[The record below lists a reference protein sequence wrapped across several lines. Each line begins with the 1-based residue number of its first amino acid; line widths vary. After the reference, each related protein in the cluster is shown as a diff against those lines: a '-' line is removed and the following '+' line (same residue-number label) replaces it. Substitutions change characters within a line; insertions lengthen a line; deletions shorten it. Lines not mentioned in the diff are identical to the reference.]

1 MKKQTR
7 GWKRIMAVALAVLIA
22 GSTVEP
28 SALTVAAAGQKQA
41 AVTTVSDEPDAA
53 MTKTAVGSATV
64 SGNSGTVAD
73 KASGGQY
80 GIATLSGE
88 SGSEDDVV
96 SLTVGETTTYYT
108 CLSEAVAAL
117 PKGAD
122 ATLTLLGNCQADAY
136 IIGDGVTGTVTL
148 DLAGHALIVPDGY
161 NIMLSS
167 DNFIVMSS
175 RDIGKLQ
182 LQGDVYVKGDKTA
195 IFKENI
201 VVTGTVK
208 ARNYKTTVR
217 IEGAGIANLWISD
230 GNWKISSGSV
240 EEINWLGAE
249 LLAITG
255 GTIGKLNCES
265 YLKRSTAF
273 PDGYGVKNPDTGVRY
288 TRAALDAEGFS
299 GKIEAYS
306 CKEHVYE
313 EGYCKYCNALIADC
327 RHADLNQ
334 TTGVCGNCGLQV
346 LAAVRSEEGNVY
358 CTSWE
363 TLCSETEKLV
373 DGKEYTVYFYTDVTA
388 TGEQCAKLQN
398 GTVTLDLG
406 GHNIKRGT
414 SGTLFKIVGGAV
426 TIENGTLTGYDKSNV
441 LDVTDGSLR
450 LEKNLKILW
459 ENTLYGL
466 NLATYGGETTIDG
479 TSMQSCM
486 YVNDGTVTIL
496 DGSFEGVSHESGTLS
511 LKGGSYHM
519 SIHAEPF
526 DGMSVQV
533 GSGTLRDLLSEGYG
547 FRRMEDDGSAGD
559 WILDETALNGNKFA
573 YAVKVEQLPEPQI
586 TQQPEDKTAWAGR
599 QETLTV
605 TAASEKEL
613 TYQWYLTD
621 AEGSTGT
628 AVDGATS
635 ATLTIRG
642 QSAGTSQ
649 TYYCVITCDGYPF
662 RSNAATVT
670 WKKIM
675 PVVSAEPKL
684 SGIYGTKAKEFTIS
698 GGTVINPEDP
708 AGSAL
713 EGTWSITDSNAEEY
727 PVPGTTAEYE
737 LTFTPADNAFDSV
750 TVKVTPEVEK
760 RYLRVAVANLE
771 KTYGQETPMLAIS
784 DLTVDW
790 SRLVPGDTQEEILAS
805 LTLETD
811 VTEASDVGDYRFKVV
826 SGNEKYR
833 ISVNYKDAA
842 GDYAEHG
849 TLTVKRA
856 DTVLTGVDS
865 VTKTYGDG
873 SFRLDA
879 TANHTESA
887 IQYELTDGE
896 GVVTVAEDGTVT
908 ILKAGTA
915 KVKVFLQES
924 QNYNAAEK
932 TITINVGRKFLSDF
946 TTSKNFYYDRD
957 QDAELDIRAFLPEDC
972 GRVEIEGVYD
982 HHEKVVIDKADYDD
996 ATGILPYR
1004 VLKND
1009 MDASATVKL
1018 KVFVEN
1024 YLTVDISLTVTW
1036 SPKLDVYVGEGQKIA
1051 LKNSV
1056 MTYGDSLSTLEFEPV
1071 EFVDADGNVLEGTL
1085 AWEDE
1090 TKVPSH
1096 YDKTATWVFTPKD
1109 DRYAVLTD
1117 FVRITV
1123 NQAKPNVDSKPR
1135 PVKSN
1140 IVYDPAQTLADLSLW
1155 VASLS
1160 WTVGGENKK
1169 LYGGKWSWANP
1180 TEVPAA
1186 GINSYEVHYEPSD
1199 GNYMPFN
1206 VMIDVT
1212 VAKAKPYLETI
1223 PTAAEIT
1230 YGDSLG
1236 ESGLNGGKAVY
1247 GDGKGNAS
1255 SLTGGDAKVTGTFT
1269 WNTPDV
1275 KPAVS
1280 DSDTTE
1286 YEVIFTPTDIVNY
1299 ETVTMQMKLTVN
1311 KAENAPD
1318 MPGDTMNVA
1327 FDCKKVSDVAL
1338 GRENWA
1344 WQDSDL
1350 GTALSVGV
1358 ETTATAVYTG
1368 ADKGNYKNET
1378 VAVKI
1383 TRSVCSH
1390 PQTIVEN
1397 AAEATCTQEGYTG
1410 DTYCTECNQIT
1421 VSGTVIP
1428 AKGHKGGTASCTK
1441 KAVCEVCQEEYGEVD
1456 AANHPA
1462 TEIRNEKEAGC
1473 TEAGYTGDICCTACS
1488 KVLTSGT
1495 AIPAKGHSYTS
1506 VITKQPT
1513 TAEEG
1518 IRTYTCGGCGHS
1530 YTETVAK
1537 LSDGGSDSEDTGSE
1551 DTGSVD
1557 SGSEDTGSK
1566 DTGSKDTGSKDTEST
1581 GTGSVD
1587 TGSKNTGSTEKSNA
1601 DAVEDGRD
1609 ARPFLKGENGK
1620 EGWDV
1625 IREEAKQAP
1634 AGEEITVDMNGTTEV
1649 PGSLFNLIRGEDLTV
1664 VFAMDNG
1671 ITWSVNG
1678 RDVTVEG
1685 VRDIDFDVKYGEQA
1699 EGNIPVSVI
1708 NNVTGE
1714 KFYTGLSLAYDG
1726 EFGFQAVLTL
1736 NMDQKNAG
1744 LYASLYYYNE
1754 QTGELEFIC
1763 EEEIA
1768 EDGSVAL
1775 TFTHASEYILVV
1787 DAKTTEQEPADTETG
1802 NVQPADTGIVAA
1814 PAQEENHTAWW
1825 IFLIGAVAA
1834 AVGALAVILVNG
1846 KRR

>member
-28 SALTVAAAGQKQA
+28 SALKVAAAGQKQA
-41 AVTTVSDEPDAA
+41 AVTTASDEPDAA

-88 SGSEDDVV
+88 SGSADDVV
-96 SLTVGETTTYYT
+96 SLTVGETTTYYR

-117 PKGAD
+117 PKGSD
-122 ATLTLLGNCQADAY
+122 ATLTLLSDCQADLAGVNWM
-136 IIGDGVTGTVTL
+136 IGSNQSDTITL
-148 DLAGHALIVPDGY
+148 DLAGHALVTPEDYSLALIS
-161 NIMLSS
+161 NT
-167 DNFIVMSS
+167 FIVMSS
-175 RDIGKLQ
+175 QAGGE
-182 LQGDVYVKGDKTA
+182 LQGGGVYVWPEKTA
-195 IFKENI
+195 VFKEN
-201 VVTGTVK
+201 VRVTGTAQVN
-208 ARNYKTTVR
+208 RYNTTICV
-217 IEGAGIANLWISD
+217 EGADIAILDVANGS
-230 GNWKISSGSV
+230 GRISSGSV
-240 EEINWLGAE
+240 EEIKWPGGE

-255 GTIGKLNCES
+255 GTIGKLNFES

-273 PDGYGVKNPDTGVRY
+273 PAGYGVKNPDTGIRY
-288 TRAALDAEGFS
+288 TRAELDAEGFS

-306 CKEHVYE
+306 CNEHVYE
-313 EGYCKYCNALIADC
+313 KGCCKYCNALIADC
-327 RHADLNQ
+327 RHADLDQ
-334 TTGVCGNCGLQV
+334 DTGVCGNCGLQV
-346 LAAVRSEEGNVY
+346 LAAVRSEEDTVY
-358 CTSWE
+358 CVSWE
-363 TLCSETEKLV
+363 ALCSETDKLV
-373 DGKEYTVYFYTDVTA
+373 DGKEYTVYFYTDVTV
-388 TGEQCAKLQN
+388 TDETQCARLQN

-406 GHNIKRGT
+406 GHNIKSGRE
-414 SGTLFKIVGGAV
+414 GTLFEIAGSAV
-426 TIENGTLTGYDKSNV
+426 TIENGTLTGDDKSNV
-441 LDVTDGSLR
+441 LGVTGGSLR
-450 LEKNLKILW
+450 LEKTLKILW
-459 ENTLYGL
+459 EHTHTLYGC
-466 NLATYGGETTIDG
+466 NLRAYGGETTIDG
-479 TSMQSCM
+479 TVMESVM
-486 YVNDGTVTIL
+486 YVDGGTVTIL
-496 DGSFEGVSHESGTLS
+496 DGSFEGVFHDSGILS

-519 SIHAEPF
+519 SEHAKPF

-573 YAVKVEQLPEPQI
+573 YAVKVEQLPELSI
-586 TQQPEDKTAWAGR
+586 TQQPENKTAWAGR

-635 ATLTIRG
+635 VTLTIPG
-642 QSAGTSQ
+642 QSVGTHQ

-737 LTFTPADNAFDSV
+737 LTFTPAGSTFESV
-750 TVKVTPEVEK
+750 TVKVTPQVEK

-771 KTYGQETPMLAIS
+771 KTYGQEIPMLAIS

-790 SRLVPGDTQEEILAS
+790 SQLVPGDTQEEILAS

-811 VTEASDVGDYRFKVV
+811 ATAASDVGDYRFKVV

-856 DTVLTGVDS
+856 DAVLTGVDS

-915 KVKVFLQES
+915 KVRAYLPES

-982 HHEKVVIDKADYDD
+982 HHEKVVIDKAAYDD

-1109 DRYAVLTD
+1109 DSYAVLTD

-1155 VASLS
+1155 GASLS

-1186 GINSYEVHYEPSD
+1186 GINSHEVHYEPSD

-1247 GDGKGNAS
+1247 GDGKGNTS
-1255 SLTGGDAKVTGTFT
+1255 SLTGGDAEVTGTFT

-1311 KAENAPD
+1311 KAENAPN

-1350 GTALSVGV
+1350 GTALNVGV
-1358 ETTATAVYTG
+1358 VTTATAVYTG
-1368 ADKGNYKNET
+1368 ADQGNYENET
-1378 VAVKI
+1378 VTVKI
-1383 TRSVCSH
+1383 TRSVCRH
-1390 PQTIVEN
+1390 QQTVVKN
-1397 AAEATCTQEGYTG
+1397 AVEATCTGTGYTG
-1410 DTYCTECNQIT
+1410 DTYCTECDQIT

-1428 AKGHKGGTASCTK
+1428 AKGH
-1441 KAVCEVCQEEYGEVD
+1441 
-1456 AANHPA
+1456 
-1462 TEIRNEKEAGC
+1462 
-1473 TEAGYTGDICCTACS
+1473 
-1488 KVLTSGT
+1488 
-1495 AIPAKGHSYTS
+1495 SYIS

-1557 SGSEDTGSK
+1557 SGSE
-1566 DTGSKDTGSKDTEST
+1566 DTGSKDTEST

-1634 AGEEITVDMNGTTEV
+1634 AGEEITVDMNGTTKV
-1649 PGSLFNLIRGEDLTV
+1649 PGSLFDLIRGEDVTV

-1685 VRDIDFDVKYGEQA
+1685 VRDIDFGVKYGEQA

-1714 KFYTGLSLAYDG
+1714 KFYTGLSLGYDG

-1754 QTGELEFIC
+1754 QTGEMEFIC

-1825 IFLIGAVAA
+1825 IFLIGAAAA

>member
-28 SALTVAAAGQKQA
+28 SALKVAAAGQKQA
-41 AVTTVSDEPDAA
+41 AVTTASDEPDAA

-88 SGSEDDVV
+88 SGSADDVV
-96 SLTVGETTTYYT
+96 SLTVGETTTYYR

-117 PKGAD
+117 PKGSD
-122 ATLTLLGNCQADAY
+122 ATLTLLSDCQADLAGVNWM
-136 IIGDGVTGTVTL
+136 IGSNQSDTITL
-148 DLAGHALIVPDGY
+148 DLAGHALVTPEDYSLALIS
-161 NIMLSS
+161 NT
-167 DNFIVMSS
+167 FIVMSS
-175 RDIGKLQ
+175 QAGGE
-182 LQGDVYVKGDKTA
+182 LQGGGVYVWPEKTA
-195 IFKENI
+195 VFKEN
-201 VVTGTVK
+201 VRVTGTAQVN
-208 ARNYKTTVR
+208 RYNTTICV
-217 IEGAGIANLWISD
+217 EGADIAILDVANGS
-230 GNWKISSGSV
+230 GRISSGSV
-240 EEINWLGAE
+240 EEIKWPGGE

-255 GTIGKLNCES
+255 GTIGKLNFES

-273 PDGYGVKNPDTGVRY
+273 PAGYGVKNPDTGIRY
-288 TRAALDAEGFS
+288 TRAELDAEGFS

-306 CKEHVYE
+306 CNEHVYE
-313 EGYCKYCNALIADC
+313 KGCCKYCNALIADC
-327 RHADLNQ
+327 RHADLDQ
-334 TTGVCGNCGLQV
+334 DTGVCGNCGLQV
-346 LAAVRSEEGNVY
+346 LAAVRSEEDTVY
-358 CTSWE
+358 CVSWE
-363 TLCSETEKLV
+363 ALCSETDKLV
-373 DGKEYTVYFYTDVTA
+373 DGKEYTVYFYTDVTV
-388 TGEQCAKLQN
+388 TDETQCARLQN

-406 GHNIKRGT
+406 GHNIKSGRE
-414 SGTLFKIVGGAV
+414 GTLFEIAGSAV
-426 TIENGTLTGYDKSNV
+426 TIENGTLTGDDKSNV
-441 LDVTDGSLR
+441 LGVTGGSLR
-450 LEKNLKILW
+450 LEKTLKILW
-459 ENTLYGL
+459 EHTHTLYGC
-466 NLATYGGETTIDG
+466 NLRAYGGETTIDG
-479 TSMQSCM
+479 TVMESVM
-486 YVNDGTVTIL
+486 YVDGGTVTIL
-496 DGSFEGVSHESGTLS
+496 DGSFEGVFHDSGILS

-519 SIHAEPF
+519 SEHAKPF

-573 YAVKVEQLPEPQI
+573 YAVKVEQLPELSI
-586 TQQPEDKTAWAGR
+586 TQQPENKTAWAGR

-635 ATLTIRG
+635 VTLTIPG
-642 QSAGTSQ
+642 QSVGTHQ

-737 LTFTPADNAFDSV
+737 LTFTPAGSTFESV
-750 TVKVTPEVEK
+750 TVKVTPQVEK

-771 KTYGQETPMLAIS
+771 KTYGQEIPMLAIS

-790 SRLVPGDTQEEILAS
+790 SQLVPGDTQEEILAS

-811 VTEASDVGDYRFKVV
+811 ATAASDVGDYRFKVV

-856 DTVLTGVDS
+856 DAVLTGVDS

-915 KVKVFLQES
+915 KVRAYLPES

-982 HHEKVVIDKADYDD
+982 HHEKVVIDKAAYDD

-1109 DRYAVLTD
+1109 DSYAVLTD

-1155 VASLS
+1155 GASLS

-1186 GINSYEVHYEPSD
+1186 GINSHEVHYEPSD

-1247 GDGKGNAS
+1247 GDGKGNTS
-1255 SLTGGDAKVTGTFT
+1255 SLTGGDAEVTGTFT

-1311 KAENAPD
+1311 KAENAPN

-1350 GTALSVGV
+1350 GTALNVGV
-1358 ETTATAVYTG
+1358 VTTATAVYTG
-1368 ADKGNYKNET
+1368 ADQGNYENET
-1378 VAVKI
+1378 VTVKI
-1383 TRSVCSH
+1383 TRSVCRH
-1390 PQTIVEN
+1390 QQTVVKN
-1397 AAEATCTQEGYTG
+1397 AVEATCTGTGYTG
-1410 DTYCTECNQIT
+1410 DTYCTECDQIT

-1428 AKGHKGGTASCTK
+1428 AKGH
-1441 KAVCEVCQEEYGEVD
+1441 
-1456 AANHPA
+1456 
-1462 TEIRNEKEAGC
+1462 
-1473 TEAGYTGDICCTACS
+1473 
-1488 KVLTSGT
+1488 
-1495 AIPAKGHSYTS
+1495 SYIS

-1557 SGSEDTGSK
+1557 SGSE

-1634 AGEEITVDMNGTTEV
+1634 AGEEITVDMNGTTKV
-1649 PGSLFNLIRGEDLTV
+1649 PGSLFDLIRGEDVTV

-1685 VRDIDFDVKYGEQA
+1685 VRDIDFGVKYGEQA

-1714 KFYTGLSLAYDG
+1714 KFYTGLSLGYDG

-1754 QTGELEFIC
+1754 QTGEMEFIC

-1825 IFLIGAVAA
+1825 IFLIGAAAA

>member
-28 SALTVAAAGQKQA
+28 SALKVAAAGQKQA
-41 AVTTVSDEPDAA
+41 AVTTASDEPDAA

-88 SGSEDDVV
+88 SGSADDVV
-96 SLTVGETTTYYT
+96 SLTVGETTTYYR

-117 PKGAD
+117 PKGSD
-122 ATLTLLGNCQADAY
+122 ATLTLLSDCQADLAGVNWM
-136 IIGDGVTGTVTL
+136 IGSNQSDTITL
-148 DLAGHALIVPDGY
+148 DLAGHALVTPEDYSLALIS
-161 NIMLSS
+161 NT
-167 DNFIVMSS
+167 FIVMSS
-175 RDIGKLQ
+175 QAGGE
-182 LQGDVYVKGDKTA
+182 LQGGGVYVWPEKTA
-195 IFKENI
+195 VFKEN
-201 VVTGTVK
+201 VRVTGTAQVN
-208 ARNYKTTVR
+208 RYNTTICV
-217 IEGAGIANLWISD
+217 EGADIAILDVANGS
-230 GNWKISSGSV
+230 GRISSGSV
-240 EEINWLGAE
+240 EEIKWPGGE

-255 GTIGKLNCES
+255 GTIGKLNFES

-273 PDGYGVKNPDTGVRY
+273 PAGYGVKNPDTGIRY
-288 TRAALDAEGFS
+288 TRAELDAEGFS

-306 CKEHVYE
+306 CNEHVYE
-313 EGYCKYCNALIADC
+313 KGCCKYCNALIADC
-327 RHADLNQ
+327 RHADLDQ
-334 TTGVCGNCGLQV
+334 DTGVCGNCGLQV
-346 LAAVRSEEGNVY
+346 LAAVRSEEDTVY
-358 CTSWE
+358 CVSWE
-363 TLCSETEKLV
+363 ALCSETDKLV
-373 DGKEYTVYFYTDVTA
+373 DGKEYTVYFYTDVTV
-388 TGEQCAKLQN
+388 TDETQCARLQN

-406 GHNIKRGT
+406 GHNIKSGRE
-414 SGTLFKIVGGAV
+414 GTLFEIAGSAV
-426 TIENGTLTGYDKSNV
+426 TIENGTLTGDDKSNV
-441 LDVTDGSLR
+441 LGVTGGSLR
-450 LEKNLKILW
+450 LEKTLKILW
-459 ENTLYGL
+459 EHTHTLYGC
-466 NLATYGGETTIDG
+466 NLRAYGGETTIDG
-479 TSMQSCM
+479 TVMESAM
-486 YVNDGTVTIL
+486 YVDGGTVTIL
-496 DGSFEGVSHESGTLS
+496 DGSFEGVFHDSGILS

-519 SIHAEPF
+519 SEHAKPF

-573 YAVKVEQLPEPQI
+573 YAVKVEQLPELSI
-586 TQQPEDKTAWAGR
+586 TQQPENKTAWAGR

-635 ATLTIRG
+635 VTLTIPG
-642 QSAGTSQ
+642 QSVGTHQ

-737 LTFTPADNAFDSV
+737 LTFTPAGSTFESV
-750 TVKVTPEVEK
+750 TVKVTPQVEK

-771 KTYGQETPMLAIS
+771 KTYGQEIPMLAIS

-790 SRLVPGDTQEEILAS
+790 SQLVPGDTQEEILAS

-811 VTEASDVGDYRFKVV
+811 ATAASDVGDYRFKVV

-856 DTVLTGVDS
+856 DAVLTGVDS

-915 KVKVFLQES
+915 KVRAYLPES

-982 HHEKVVIDKADYDD
+982 HHEKVVIDKAAYDD

-1036 SPKLDVYVGEGQKIA
+1036 SPKLDVYVEEGQKIA

-1109 DRYAVLTD
+1109 DSYAVLTD

-1155 VASLS
+1155 GASLS

-1186 GINSYEVHYEPSD
+1186 GINSHEVHYEPSD

-1247 GDGKGNAS
+1247 GDGKGNTS
-1255 SLTGGDAKVTGTFT
+1255 SLTGGDAEVTGTFT

-1311 KAENAPD
+1311 KAENAPN

-1350 GTALSVGV
+1350 GTALNVGV
-1358 ETTATAVYTG
+1358 VTTATAVYTG
-1368 ADKGNYKNET
+1368 ADQGNYENET
-1378 VAVKI
+1378 VTVKI
-1383 TRSVCSH
+1383 TRSVCRH
-1390 PQTIVEN
+1390 QQTVVKN
-1397 AAEATCTQEGYTG
+1397 AVEATCTGTGYTG
-1410 DTYCTECNQIT
+1410 DTYCTECDQIT

-1428 AKGHKGGTASCTK
+1428 AKGH
-1441 KAVCEVCQEEYGEVD
+1441 
-1456 AANHPA
+1456 
-1462 TEIRNEKEAGC
+1462 
-1473 TEAGYTGDICCTACS
+1473 
-1488 KVLTSGT
+1488 
-1495 AIPAKGHSYTS
+1495 SYIS

-1557 SGSEDTGSK
+1557 SGSE

-1634 AGEEITVDMNGTTEV
+1634 AGEEITVDMNGTTKV
-1649 PGSLFNLIRGEDLTV
+1649 PGSLFDLIRGEDVTV

-1685 VRDIDFDVKYGEQA
+1685 VRDIDFGVKYGEQA

-1714 KFYTGLSLAYDG
+1714 KFYTGLSLGYDG

-1754 QTGELEFIC
+1754 QTGEMEFIC

-1825 IFLIGAVAA
+1825 IFLIGAAAA